1 MKTIRTEAIC
11 SVCGNNEIRG
21 HMAMLNLKSSIKPLW
36 EIAGDY
42 FGYRKS
48 RTVSDENADLLSAFR
63 EFNSKVTRYTD
74 NRFDR
79 AAAILANKGITN
91 KKQLFALMELEL
103 YSRIIGLDENSLGFV
118 FRFRLWH
125 QANMGVNLGDKTGV
139 DLSHLDWPIG
149 EQNKPQQK
157 FVRIRKQTGNMGNV
171 LLIHEHDELR
181 RVYHI
186 RLERDGFNVWVAAT
200 LEDGRRFI
208 NEAEP
213 DIILLDADYP
223 DGNGFDGIRFCRQIR
238 DKTQAHII
246 LQSFYT
252 YPLAADMG
260 FAAGADDY
268 IAKLGCCLT
277 ELTALM
283 DKVMLRLEKGQGGG
297 AIESALQQQRATT
310 STI

>member
-1 MKTIRTEAIC
+1 
-11 SVCGNNEIRG
+11 
-21 HMAMLNLKSSIKPLW
+21 MAMLNLKSSVKPLW
-36 EIAGDY
+36 EIVGKY
-42 FGYRKS
+42 FGYRKP

-74 NRFDR
+74 NRFDQ

-91 KKQLFALMELEL
+91 KKQVFALMELEL

-139 DLSHLDWPIG
+139 DLSHLDWPVG

-186 RLERDGFNVWVAAT
+186 RLERDGFTVWEAAT
-200 LEDGRRFI
+200 LENGRRFI

-213 DIILLDADYP
+213 DIILLDADFP
-223 DGNGFDGIRFCRQIR
+223 NGSGFDGVKFCAEIRN
-238 DKTQAHII
+238 KTQAHII
-246 LQSFYT
+246 LQSFNT
-252 YPLAADMG
+252 YNSAVIMG
-260 FAAGADDY
+260 IVAGADDY
-268 IAKLGCCLT
+268 ISKTSCYLA
-277 ELTALM
+277 EITALM

-297 AIESALQQQRATT
+297 AVKNTKQQQRTTT
-310 STI
+310 STA